1 MFFRRTITLSKRN
14 AWAISR
20 LYLTRDSGYNPASPK
35 QATNI
40 PVAAS
45 VKFNTGCSVMVAIY
59 TSEDSTMTTI
69 ATLMKKTRD
78 DDKYEVLDIKLGR
91 RFFGNYSFADKFG
104 NTYRVAIRKRKT
116 YKR

>member
-1 MFFRRTITLSKRN
+1 MFFRRTITLSKKN

-20 LYLTRDSGYNPASPK
+20 LYLARESGYNPTSPK

-59 TSEDSTMTTI
+59 TSEDGTMTTI

-78 DDKYEVLDIKLGR
+78 SDKYEVLNMRLGR

-104 NTYRVAIRKRKT
+104 NTYRVTIRAGKSHK
-116 YKR
+116 K